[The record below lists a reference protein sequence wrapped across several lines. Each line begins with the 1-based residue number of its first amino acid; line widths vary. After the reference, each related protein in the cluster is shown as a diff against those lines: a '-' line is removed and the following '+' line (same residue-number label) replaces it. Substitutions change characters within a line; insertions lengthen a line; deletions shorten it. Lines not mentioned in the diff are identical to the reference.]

1 VTQWQQHMRESDSE
15 FPESTFDSEG
25 NEELNNKERG
35 CGHLDE
41 GKGYLRSDVTAGD
54 GTLPPMVEIPSEQ
67 RIPFKEEHFRT
78 WKTFP
83 GVQFE
88 LALIKEAAGI
98 EPEGASPM
106 EYVSALKS
114 GGWDEGELWEHL
126 KRLAGSAHPLD
137 AGMGGSDHYGTMR
150 VAQANDIIM
159 WVGETY
165 YPHPE
170 DFISETKERGLNKA
184 ISMSTRNPPPVI
196 NPGKT
201 RLFLIHPKGIDNY
214 PETDEEELDEMGIE
228 EEDRYTA
235 AIIGYAY
242 ITRCIYT
249 EDADGRI
256 PDYIERWEAADD
268 LDVVSPG
275 REISREE
282 MENESIEEAAE
293 QAEATSDEVGG
304 DD

>member
-1 VTQWQQHMRESDSE
+1 MTQWQQYMQESDTE
-15 FPESTFDSEG
+15 FPESEFDEEG
-25 NEELNNKERG
+25 NEVINNEERG

-41 GKGYLRSDVTAGD
+41 GKGYLRSDVAGP
-54 GTLPPMVEIPSEQ
+54 GGNLPPMVEIPSEM

-83 GVQFE
+83 GIQFE
-88 LALIKEAAGI
+88 LALIKDAASLDAGS
-98 EPEGASPM
+98 ASPM
-106 EYVSALKS
+106 EYVSAIKND
-114 GGWDEGELWEHL
+114 GYHDGEVWEHL

-150 VAQANDIIM
+150 VAQANDLIM

-165 YPHPE
+165 YPEPE
-170 DFISETKERGLNKA
+170 DFIEETEQRGLNKA

-214 PETDEEELDEMGIE
+214 PEKDEEELDEMGIKE
-228 EEDRYTA
+228 DDRYTA

-256 PDYIERWEAADD
+256 PDYIERWEAAND
-268 LDVVSPG
+268 LDVVKPG
-275 REISREE
+275 REISFEE
-282 MENESIEEAAE
+282 MENESLDDAASVEGEE
-293 QAEATSDEVGG
+293 
-304 DD
+304 

>member
-1 VTQWQQHMRESDSE
+1 MTQWQQYMRESDTE
-15 FPESTFDSEG
+15 FPESEFDEEG
-25 NEELNNKERG
+25 NEVINNGERG

-41 GKGYLRSDVTAGD
+41 GKGYLRSDVAGP
-54 GTLPPMVEIPSEQ
+54 GGNLPPMVEIPDGL

-83 GVQFE
+83 GIQFE
-88 LALIKEAAGI
+88 LALIEEASDL
-98 EPEGASPM
+98 EPSSASPM
-106 EYVSALKS
+106 EYVSAIKN
-114 GGWDEGELWEHL
+114 GGYYDGEIWEHI

-165 YPHPE
+165 YPQPE
-170 DFISETKERGLNKA
+170 DFIEETQERGLNKA

-201 RLFLIHPKGIDNY
+201 RLSLIHPKGIDNY
-214 PETDEEELDEMGIE
+214 PEKDEEELDEMGIE
-228 EEDRYTA
+228 EDDRYTS
-235 AIIGYAY
+235 AIIGYVY

-256 PDYIERWEAADD
+256 PDYIERWEAAND
-268 LDVVSPG
+268 LDVVKPG
-275 REISREE
+275 REISFEE
-282 MENESIEEAAE
+282 MENESNEEAAE
-293 QAEATSDEVGG
+293 KAEAEG

>member
-1 VTQWQQHMRESDSE
+1 MTQWQKHMRESDEE
-15 FPESTFDSEG
+15 FPESSFDESG
-25 NEELNNKERG
+25 EETLNNEERG

-41 GKGYLRSDVTAGD
+41 GKGYLRSDVTAG
-54 GTLPPMVEIPSEQ
+54 GGSLPPMVEIPSEQ

-88 LALIKEAAGI
+88 LSLIEEAASI

-137 AGMGGSDHYGTMR
+137 AGKGGSDHYGTMR
-150 VAQANDIIM
+150 VAQAHDLIM

-165 YPHPE
+165 YPEPE
-170 DFISETKERGLNKA
+170 EFIEEARTRGVNKA
-184 ISMSTRNPPPVI
+184 ISMSKRNPPPVI
-196 NPGKT
+196 NPGRT
-201 RLFLIHPKGIDNY
+201 RLWLIHPKGIDNY
-214 PETDEEELDEMGIE
+214 PEEDEEELDEMGIP
-228 EEDRYTA
+228 EEDRYTS
-235 AIIGYAY
+235 AIIGYTY

-268 LDVVSPG
+268 LDIVQTG
-275 REISREE
+275 REISFEE
-282 MENESIEEAAE
+282 MNDESLEDAASKTEEAAE
-293 QAEATSDEVGG
+293 G